1 MLLVISMLAGYLLG
15 MENQPEETH
24 VQNHKLLRKIA
35 IAAGALF
42 AIGAI
47 FVMQRDYIYGAKG
60 NMGQGTHARF

>member
-1 MLLVISMLAGYLLG
+1 MVSILAGYLCG
-15 MENQPEETH
+15 MDNETGETQ
-24 VQNHKLLRKIA
+24 VQNHKLLRKVV

-47 FVMQRDYIYGAKG
+47 FVMQRDFIYGAKG